1 MIERLQA
8 SAPWSLAPE
17 WTDANTHDPGVT
29 LLELHAFLAEI
40 DLYRVST
47 YGPVNGL
54 AVQAGDGDT
63 PAVRVSPGVALDPQ
77 GQSVPSGLPGVVSR
91 YIGETEK
98 HLGAVFSDAARAGAT
113 LFGDDA
119 TALFGKRD

>member
-8 SAPWSLAPE
+8 SVPLSLAPE

-29 LLELHAFLAEI
+29 LLELHAFLAESE
-40 DLYRVST
+40 LYRVSAH
-47 YGPVNGL
+47 GQVNGL
-54 AVQAGDGDT
+54 AVQTGDGDT

-77 GQSVPSGLPGVVSR
+77 GQSVPSGLPSVVGR

-98 HLGAVFSDAARAGAT
+98 HLDAVFGQAPRADAT
-113 LFGDDA
+113 LLYDDT
-119 TALFGKRD
+119 TALFGKPD

>member
-40 DLYRVST
+40 ST

-63 PAVRVSPGVALDPQ
+63 PAVRVSPGAALDPQ

-98 HLGAVFSDAARAGAT
+98 HLDAVFGQAPRAHAS
-113 LFGDDA
+113 LLYDDTA
-119 TALFGKRD
+119 ALFRKPD

>member
-8 SAPWSLAPE
+8 GAPLSLAPE

-29 LLELHAFLAEI
+29 LLELHAFLGESE
-40 DLYRVST
+40 LYRISAH
-47 YGPVNGL
+47 GQVNGL

-63 PAVRVSPGVALDPQ
+63 SAVRVSPGVALDPQ
-77 GQSVPSGLPGVVSR
+77 GQSLPSGLSAVVSR

-98 HLGAVFSDAARAGAT
+98 HLDAVFGQATRADAT
-113 LFGDDA
+113 LLYDDTA
-119 TALFGKRD
+119 ALFRKPD

>member
-29 LLELHAFLAEI
+29 LLELHAFLTESE
-40 DLYRVST
+40 LYRVSAH
-47 YGPVNGL
+47 GQVNGL
-54 AVQAGDGDT
+54 AVQTGDADT

-77 GQSVPSGLPGVVSR
+77 GRNVPSALPSVVSR

-98 HLGAVFSDAARAGAT
+98 HLDAVFGQAPRADAT
-113 LFGDDA
+113 LLYDDTA
-119 TALFGKRD
+119 ALFGKPD

>member
-8 SAPWSLAPE
+8 SAPWSLAAE

-98 HLGAVFSDAARAGAT
+98 HLDAVFGQAPRADAS
-113 LFGDDA
+113 LLYDDTA
-119 TALFGKRD
+119 ALFRKPD